1 MTITQQSTQSKFTRP
16 IIIPRSEHSVSR
28 DNIDDTAL
36 RVLYRLHK
44 AGYRA
49 MLVGGGVRDLLLGH
63 APKDFDIATNAHPEE
78 VKKLFSNSRLIGRRF
93 RLAHVFFGREIIEV
107 ATFRASQID
116 ESQNDDSKNDDS
128 KNDDSQSKDLDRAH
142 DTSGRILRDNV
153 YGQLDDDVWRRDFT
167 VNALYYDIA
176 DFSIVDYTRA
186 MDDIKNKVMRLIGD
200 PQTRYRE
207 DPVRM
212 LRAIRFAAK
221 LGFSIHPDSEQPI
234 FELGHLLADIP
245 PARLYE
251 EVLKLFHS
259 GKGVITLQLL
269 RKYDLLQ
276 YLFKAA
282 DTSLKQGNETFEQ
295 FIHLAL
301 ESTDKRINQGKP
313 VTPAFLFAAMLWG
326 NVDPLFEKFKG
337 DGEPVAIAMQNAS
350 SVVLSQQVKII
361 SIPKRFSMV
370 VRDIWHMQH
379 RFQFRHG
386 RRAKSL
392 LMHKKFRAAYDFMCI
407 RSQAGEVTDDSC
419 EWWTRIQTLGP
430 QEQEILLRP
439 AKAKSKNKSTKKKS
453 APKKT

>member
-1 MTITQQSTQSKFTRP
+1 MKNTLPT
-16 IIIPRSEHSVSR
+16 IIPRAEHSISR

-63 APKDFDIATNAHPEE
+63 APKDFDIATDALPEE

-107 ATFRASQID
+107 ATFRASQPD
-116 ESQNDDSKNDDS
+116 ENKDDDS
-128 KNDDSQSKDLDRAH
+128 DRAH

-176 DFSIVDYTRA
+176 DFSIVDYTNA
-186 MDDIKNKVMRLIGD
+186 MDDVKNKVMRLIGD

-221 LGFSIHPDSEQPI
+221 LDFTIHPDSEQPI
-234 FELGHLLADIP
+234 YDLGYLLADIP

-259 GKGVITLQLL
+259 GKGIVTLQLL
-269 RKYDLLQ
+269 RQYDLLQ

-282 DTSLKQGNETFEQ
+282 DEVLKQGDETFET

-326 NVDPLFEKFKG
+326 NVNTLFNQIKHK
-337 DGEPVAIAMQNAS
+337 GEPASISMQHAS
-350 SVVLSQQVKII
+350 STVLSQQIRLI

-370 VRDIWHMQH
+370 VRDIWQMQH

-419 EWWTRIQTLGP
+419 EWWTRIQTLAP
-430 QEQEILLRP
+430 QEQEILLKP
-439 AKAKSKNKSTKKKS
+439 AKAKPRKKKKV
-453 APKKT
+453 PKS

>member
-1 MTITQQSTQSKFTRP
+1 MTQPT
-16 IIIPRSEHSVSR
+16 IIPRPEHSISR

-36 RVLYRLHK
+36 KVLYRLHK

-63 APKDFDIATNAHPEE
+63 APKDFDIATDAHPEE

-107 ATFRASQID
+107 ATFRAAQQD
-116 ESQNDDSKNDDS
+116 ENQLGE
-128 KNDDSQSKDLDRAH
+128 LDRAH
-142 DTSGRILRDNV
+142 DDSGRILRDNV

-176 DFSIVDYTRA
+176 DFSIVDYTSA
-186 MDDIKNKVMRLIGD
+186 MDDVKNRVMRLIGD
-200 PQTRYRE
+200 PATRYRE

-221 LGFSIHPDSEQPI
+221 LDFTIHPDSEKPI
-234 FELGHLLADIP
+234 YELGHLLADIP
-245 PARLYE
+245 PARLFD

-259 GKGVITLQLL
+259 GKGVVSLQLL

-282 DTSLKQGNETFEQ
+282 DESLKQGNEVFEA

-326 NVDPLFEKFKG
+326 AVNPLSEQLKLA
-337 DGEPVAIAMQNAS
+337 GEPGSIAMQNAS
-350 SVVLSQQVKII
+350 STVLSQQVKII

-370 VRDIWHMQH
+370 VRDIWQLQH

-407 RSQAGEVTDDSC
+407 RSQAGEVNDDSC
-419 EWWTRIQTLGP
+419 EWWTRIQTLGA
-430 QEQEILLRP
+430 QEQEILLKP
-439 AKAKSKNKSTKKKS
+439 AKAKPRKKKS
-453 APKKT
+453 AQKSK

>member
-1 MTITQQSTQSKFTRP
+1 MTISQANTQPT
-16 IIIPRSEHSVSR
+16 IIPRSEHSISR

-44 AGYRA
+44 AGFRA

-63 APKDFDIATNAHPEE
+63 APKDFDIATDAHPEQ

-107 ATFRASQID
+107 ATFRASQTD
-116 ESQNDDSKNDDS
+116 EHHNDDDS
-128 KNDDSQSKDLDRAH
+128 DRAH

-176 DFSIVDYTRA
+176 DFSIVDYTNA
-186 MDDIKNKVMRLIGD
+186 MDDVKSKVMRLIGD

-221 LGFSIHPDSEQPI
+221 LGFTIHPDSEQPI
-234 FELGHLLADIP
+234 YELGHLLADIP

-259 GKGVITLQLL
+259 GQGVLTLQLL

-282 DTSLKQGNETFEQ
+282 DDTLKQGSETFEA

-301 ESTDKRINQGKP
+301 ESTDKRINQDKP

-326 NVDPLFEKFKG
+326 VVDNFFEEFKR
-337 DGEPVAIAMQNAS
+337 DGEPVSIAMQNAS
-350 SVVLSQQVKII
+350 SLALSQQIRSI

-407 RSQAGEVTDDSC
+407 RSQAGEVNDDSC

-430 QEQEILLRP
+430 QEQEILLKP
-439 AKAKSKNKSTKKKS
+439 AKAKPKKKKNT
-453 APKKT
+453 PKQT

>member
-1 MTITQQSTQSKFTRP
+1 MTNSQPT
-16 IIIPRSEHSVSR
+16 IIPRSEHSISR

-44 AGYRA
+44 AGFRA

-63 APKDFDIATNAHPEE
+63 APKDFDIATDAHPEQ

-107 ATFRASQID
+107 ATFRASL
-116 ESQNDDSKNDDS
+116 SDSEADS
-128 KNDDSQSKDLDRAH
+128 PLDSPVDAPLSSRAADLQSKDTDRAH
-142 DTSGRILRDNV
+142 NTSGRILRDNV

-176 DFSIVDYTRA
+176 DYSIVDYTHA
-186 MDDIKNKVMRLIGD
+186 MDDVKNKVMRLIGD
-200 PQTRYRE
+200 PHTRYRE

-259 GKGVITLQLL
+259 GQGITTLQLL

-282 DTSLKQGNETFEQ
+282 DTSLKQGDEIFEN
-295 FIHLAL
+295 FIQLAL
-301 ESTDKRINQGKP
+301 QSTDNRINQDKP

-326 NVDPLFEKFKG
+326 RVDQLFVEMKG
-337 DGEPVAIAMQNAS
+337 NGEPTSIAMQNAS
-350 SVVLSQQVKII
+350 SEALSQQIRLI

-370 VRDIWHMQH
+370 VRDIWNMQH

-392 LMHKKFRAAYDFMCI
+392 LMHKKFRAAYDFMCL
-407 RSQAGEVTDDSC
+407 RSQAGEVNDDSC
-419 EWWTRIQTLGP
+419 EWWTRIQTLAP
-430 QEQEILLRP
+430 QEQDILLKP
-439 AKAKSKNKSTKKKS
+439 AKAKSKKNKS
-453 APKKT
+453 AQKKT

>member
-1 MTITQQSTQSKFTRP
+1 MSLPT
-16 IIIPRSEHSVSR
+16 IIPRSEHVVSR
-28 DNIDDTAL
+28 DNIDDIAL
-36 RVLYRLHK
+36 KVLYRLHK

-63 APKDFDIATNAHPEE
+63 TPKDFDIATDALPEE
-78 VKKLFSNSRLIGRRF
+78 VRKLFSNSRLIGRRF

-107 ATFRASQID
+107 ATFRASQLD
-116 ESQNDDSKNDDS
+116 ESQLDS
-128 KNDDSQSKDLDRAH
+128 DLDRSH
-142 DTSGRILRDNV
+142 NDSGRILRDNV

-176 DFSIVDYTRA
+176 DYSIVDYTQA
-186 MDDIKNKVMRLIGD
+186 MDDVQQKVMRLIGD

-234 FELGHLLADIP
+234 FELGYLLADIP

-259 GKGVITLQLL
+259 GKGVITLQML
-269 RKYDLLQ
+269 RHYDLLQ
-276 YLFKAA
+276 YLFKPA
-282 DTSLKQGNETFEQ
+282 DDVLKQGNETFEK
-295 FIHLAL
+295 FLNLAL
-301 ESTDKRINQGKP
+301 ESTDKRINQEKP

-326 NVDPLFEKFKG
+326 AVDPLAEEYRQ
-337 DGEPVAIAMQNAS
+337 DGEPAAIAMQNAS
-350 SVVLSQQVKII
+350 SIVLSQQIKSI

-370 VRDIWHMQH
+370 VRDIWQMQN

-386 RRAKSL
+386 KRAKSL

-407 RSQAGEVTDDSC
+407 RSHAGEVGDDSC
-419 EWWTRIQTLGP
+419 EWWTRIQALAP
-430 QEQEILLRP
+430 HEQEILLKP
-439 AKAKSKNKSTKKKS
+439 AKAKPRKKKQHS
-453 APKKT
+453 K

>member
-1 MTITQQSTQSKFTRP
+1 MTIIQQSNQPT
-16 IIIPRSEHSVSR
+16 IIPRAVHSISR

-63 APKDFDIATNAHPEE
+63 APKDFDIATDAHPED

-116 ESQNDDSKNDDS
+116 ELQGDDS
-128 KNDDSQSKDLDRAH
+128 DRAH

-153 YGQLDDDVWRRDFT
+153 YGELDDDVWRRDFT

-176 DFSIVDYTRA
+176 DFSIVDYTQA

-221 LGFSIHPDSEQPI
+221 LGFSIHPNSEQPI

-251 EVLKLFHS
+251 EVLKIFHS
-259 GKGVITLQLL
+259 GQGIITLQLL

-282 DTSLKQGNETFEQ
+282 DQSLKQGNETFEQ

-301 ESTDKRINQGKP
+301 ESTDNRINQGKP

-326 NVDPLFEKFKG
+326 NVNQLFEQFKH
-337 DGEPVAIAMQNAS
+337 DGEPLSIAMQNAS
-350 SVVLSQQVKII
+350 SVALSQQIKNI

-370 VRDIWHMQH
+370 VRDIWHMQN

-386 RRAKSL
+386 KRAKSL

-407 RSQAGEVTDDSC
+407 RSQAGEVNDDSC
-419 EWWTRIQTLGP
+419 EWWTRIQTLEP
-430 QEQEILLRP
+430 KQQDILLKP
-439 AKAKSKNKSTKKKS
+439 AKAKPKQKSAKKKNTQ
-453 APKKT
+453 KKT

>member
-1 MTITQQSTQSKFTRP
+1 MTQAT
-16 IIIPRSEHSVSR
+16 IIPRPEHSISR
-28 DNIDDTAL
+28 DNIDDIAL
-36 RVLYRLHK
+36 KVLYRLHK

-63 APKDFDIATNAHPEE
+63 APKDFDIATDAHPED

-116 ESQNDDSKNDDS
+116 ENKSNEDS
-128 KNDDSQSKDLDRAH
+128 DRAH
-142 DTSGRILRDNV
+142 DDSGRILRDNV
-153 YGQLDDDVWRRDFT
+153 YGQLEDDVWRRDFT
-167 VNALYYDIA
+167 VNALYYDIS
-176 DFSIVDYTRA
+176 DFSIVDYTSA
-186 MDDIKNKVMRLIGD
+186 MDDVKNKVLRLIGD

-221 LGFSIHPDSEQPI
+221 LDFTIHPDSEQPI
-234 FELGHLLADIP
+234 FDLGHLLADIP
-245 PARLYE
+245 PARLFD

-259 GKGVITLQLL
+259 GRGVVSLQLL
-269 RKYDLLQ
+269 RRYNLLQ
-276 YLFKAA
+276 YLFKPA
-282 DTSLKQGNETFEQ
+282 DDALKQGNETFEA

-301 ESTDKRINQGKP
+301 ESTDKRINQEKP

-326 NVDPLFEKFKG
+326 RVDEISEELKQS
-337 DGEPVAIAMQNAS
+337 GEPGTIAMQNAS
-350 SVVLSQQVKII
+350 SMVLSQQVKTI

-370 VRDIWHMQH
+370 VRDIWQLQH
-379 RFQFRHG
+379 RFKFRHG

-407 RSQAGEVTDDSC
+407 RSMAGEVTDDSC
-419 EWWTRIQTLGP
+419 DWWTRIQTLPP
-430 QEQEILLRP
+430 QDQDILLKP
-439 AKAKSKNKSTKKKS
+439 AKARPRKKKG
-453 APKKT
+453 AQKN